1 MVNQIVLDRKGAPND
16 FSTTYGITV
25 DMLMAKFAE
34 NDKLDQA
41 LKEAQDAKDR
51 AAQAAAREQEL
62 REQVDL
68 KAGNNGPKIQETG
81 SFDRLIIIDPLL

>member
-1 MVNQIVLDRKGAPND
+1 
-16 FSTTYGITV
+16 
-25 DMLMAKFAE
+25 MLMAKFAE

-51 AAQAAAREQEL
+51 AAQAVAREKEL

-68 KAGNNGPKIQETG
+68 KAGNHRQKIREAERV
-81 SFDRLIIIDPLL
+81 D

>member
-51 AAQAAAREQEL
+51 AAQAVARETEL

-68 KAGNNGPKIQETG
+68 KAGNHRQKIREAERV
-81 SFDRLIIIDPLL
+81 D